1 MERITHAMR
10 RERWKQII
18 QECNNSGALKKDW
31 LKEHNINPKLFY
43 RWQQKLRM
51 EIGTELV
58 LAQQNIQAPAQF
70 EPLNPPALHLNP
82 FDEGTIF
89 LFCGK
94 KADRI
99 KALLWEGDGFLLLYK
114 RLANGRFRWPRSK
127 EELRNITMEQYRW
140 LMTGF
145 SIDPSIRKSDARYI
159 G

>member
-70 EPLNPPALHLNP
+70 EPLNPAALQDNLVCNSVIVRCGSVSIEV
-82 FDEGTIF
+82 DENISD
-89 LFCGK
+89 
-94 KADRI
+94 A
-99 KALLWEGDGFLLLYK
+99 FLL
-114 RLANGRFRWPRSK
+114 RL
-127 EELRNITMEQYRW
+127 
-140 LMTGF
+140 
-145 SIDPSIRKSDARYI
+145 IRAASNV
-159 G
+159 